1 MSAEGPYPPNPEQTR
16 TDLGG
21 HNGQQCPFVR
31 LLTPDIIAQLE
42 DAIAFV
48 RDAGRH
54 DLSDRLDA
62 WLVRV
67 TRVSATVAE
76 TGECGPELYLG

>member
-1 MSAEGPYPPNPEQTR
+1 MNADPLRPPNPEQAR
-16 TDLGG
+16 TDLSG

-31 LLTPDIIAQLE
+31 LLTPEIVSQLE
-42 DAIAFV
+42 DAIALV
-48 RDAGRH
+48 RDTGRH

-67 TRVSATVAE
+67 TRVSATIAE
-76 TGECGPELYLG
+76 TGECRPELYLG